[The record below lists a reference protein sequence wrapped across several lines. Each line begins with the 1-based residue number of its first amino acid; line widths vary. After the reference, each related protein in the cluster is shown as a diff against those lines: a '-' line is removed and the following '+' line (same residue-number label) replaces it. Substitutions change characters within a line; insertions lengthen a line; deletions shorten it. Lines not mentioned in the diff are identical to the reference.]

1 MASNSKYSNYFLF
14 EKNKISCQQTNCDYF
29 YTPKNEYG
37 FPTTS
42 LRKHLERHHPFV
54 FSELVQ
60 SEKLEKDKNEDS
72 QKLKQTSLKRMFS
85 FSAGSASQSTS
96 AKQPTIDN
104 AFSIAGI
111 LPLFS
116 LLERKML
123 SSEWTEEGF
132 PVVREKIAYSLQ
144 ERMKDW
150 DTNKNLILSTVLD
163 PHYKLFYFDE
173 FLHERFKDYLL
184 MEAEKVA
191 LKTVE
196 ESNETDFPA
205 VEDIEMQ
212 NENDDPFEDFLRQRL
227 ILLPSSQP
235 SPSIADAKAQAAGFP
250 LLLPLVRKYH
260 SATMSSSEC
269 ERVFSAANYILD
281 DRRKNLSMENLEM
294 QLFLHENLLIY
305 GFNIE

>member
-104 AFSIAGI
+104 AFKAWT
-111 LPLFS
+111 
-116 LLERKML
+116 
-123 SSEWTEEGF
+123 SSGEMT
-132 PVVREKIAYSLQ
+132 
-144 ERMKDW
+144 
-150 DTNKNLILSTVLD
+150 
-163 PHYKLFYFDE
+163 
-173 FLHERFKDYLL
+173 
-184 MEAEKVA
+184 EKV
-191 LKTVE
+191 
-196 ESNETDFPA
+196 DRA
-205 VEDIEMQ
+205 V
-212 NENDDPFEDFLRQRL
+212 
-227 ILLPSSQP
+227 
-235 SPSIADAKAQAAGFP
+235 
-250 LLLPLVRKYH
+250 
-260 SATMSSSEC
+260 T
-269 ERVFSAANYILD
+269 
-281 DRRKNLSMENLEM
+281 LS
-294 QLFLHENLLIY
+294 Y
-305 GFNIE
+305 RGYRG